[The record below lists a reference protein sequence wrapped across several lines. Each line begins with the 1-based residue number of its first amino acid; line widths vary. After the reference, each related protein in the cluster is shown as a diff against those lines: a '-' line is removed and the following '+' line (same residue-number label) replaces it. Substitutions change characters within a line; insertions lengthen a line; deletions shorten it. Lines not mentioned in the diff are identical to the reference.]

1 MRGVSDTNEAVSV
14 ILPVYD
20 REHLIGEA
28 LASVVAQ
35 RYPALEIV
43 VVDDGS
49 TDATADVVRSF
60 DAPIRYVR
68 QGHAGVAAARNR
80 GLEEATGRWITF
92 LDSDDLWL
100 EGVLASAVTHLR
112 TRSRPWIVHGRTEV
126 VRLPDAGSHRAR
138 FRDDEAPVHRLLLG
152 SMVFRREC
160 FDRVGAFDVT
170 MDRSE
175 DIDWL
180 ARAEEIGI
188 ETTKLDELWLR
199 YRVHASNITNDIP
212 ATTSSIVTSV
222 KRALD
227 RRRAARRP

>member
-1 MRGVSDTNEAVSV
+1 
-14 ILPVYD
+14 
-20 REHLIGEA
+20 
-28 LASVVAQ
+28 
-35 RYPALEIV
+35 
-43 VVDDGS
+43 
-49 TDATADVVRSF
+49 
-60 DAPIRYVR
+60 
-68 QGHAGVAAARNR
+68 
-80 GLEEATGRWITF
+80 
-92 LDSDDLWL
+92 
-100 EGVLASAVTHLR
+100 
-112 TRSRPWIVHGRTEV
+112 
-126 VRLPDAGSHRAR
+126 
-138 FRDDEAPVHRLLLG
+138 
-152 SMVFRREC
+152 MVFRREC

-188 ETTKLDELWLR
+188 ETTKLDKLWLR